1 MANVD
6 MVAIEGWTN
15 GLPDFVRGNVVKW
28 CEDLYMAKMA
38 KDSGQLGFEHAPV
51 YQVVALGGVY
61 AAGAAGRTQFAKDLE
76 KWVTRKDS
84 CISSMH
90 TACRKEPDAAEQI
103 AQYMR
108 EKAMLPVGHANK
120 MTLASELRSR
130 LIARF
135 RDEIADE
142 LGKLNADFASFHLST
157 GEKVYSGV
165 DRLNGIIQK
174 LTELNAPPTEAANL
188 SKLRDAIN
196 LDRLEVLWMTVSM
209 LPNLTYA
216 ELCATCKRYDIAE
229 KKKAERQTR
238 EEVNMIT
245 PEKNK
250 RKRVDA
256 NKDALDDCSHCGKP
270 GHPASQCFTRLKEQK
285 AAKLKRANRAREKEK
300 HNGVKPTGQKPGSK
314 EYSGC
319 HGCGSKS
326 HRKYDC
332 PKPDASKKRKK
343 KGLEAYVRKGEDD
356 DSDSDSDED

>member
-1 MANVD
+1 
-6 MVAIEGWTN
+6 MVAVEGWTN
-15 GLPDFVRGNVVKW
+15 GMPDFVRGNVVKW

-51 YQVVALGGVY
+51 YLIVAMGGEY
-61 AAGAAGRTQFAKDLE
+61 AAGVAGRTQFTKDMD

-90 TACRKEPDAAEQI
+90 TACRKEADAAEQI
-103 AQYMR
+103 SQYMR
-108 EKAMLPVGHANK
+108 EKAMLPVGHVNK

-142 LGKLNADFASFHLST
+142 LGKLNADFASFALMS

-196 LDRLEVLWMTVSM
+196 LDRLEVLWVTVSM

-216 ELCATCKRYDIAE
+216 ELCATIKRYDVAE
-229 KKKAERQTR
+229 KKKSERHTR
-238 EEVNMIT
+238 EEANMIT
-245 PEKNK
+245 PEKGK
-250 RKRVDA
+250 RKRGDA

-270 GHPASQCFTRLKEQK
+270 GHPASKCFSRLKEQK

-300 HNGVKPTGQKPGSK
+300 QNGGKVTGQKPGSK

-319 HGCGSKS
+319 HGCGSKT
-326 HRKYDC
+326 HKKEDC
-332 PKPDASKKRKK
+332 KVVSRQKK
-343 KGLEAYVRKGEDD
+343 KKKDLQDYVRQDDDDDDDYSEDD
-356 DSDSDSDED
+356 K

>member
-28 CEDLYMAKMA
+28 TEDLYMAKMA

-51 YQVVALGGVY
+51 YQLVALGGLY
-61 AAGAAGRTQFAKDLE
+61 ANGAAGRAQFAKDLE

-90 TACRKEPDAAEQI
+90 TACRKEADAAEQI

-142 LGKLNADFASFHLST
+142 LGKLNADFAAFQLSA

-196 LDRLEVLWMTVSM
+196 LDRLEVLWVTVSM
-209 LPNLTYA
+209 LPNLTFA
-216 ELCATCKRYDIAE
+216 ELSATCKRYDVAE
-229 KKKAERQTR
+229 KKKSERQTR

-250 RKRVDA
+250 RKRGDA
-256 NKDALDDCSHCGKP
+256 NKDALDDDCSHCGKP
-270 GHPASQCFTRLKEQK
+270 GHPASKCFARLKEQK

-300 HNGVKPTGQKPGSK
+300 QHGEKPTGQKPGSK
-314 EYSGC
+314 EYRGC
-319 HGCGSKS
+319 HGCGSKR
-326 HRKYDC
+326 HKKEDC
-332 PKPDASKKRKK
+332 PKTDASKKTIKK
-343 KGLEAYVRKGEDD
+343 KKSLEDYVREEEDD
-356 DSDSDSDED
+356 VSDRD